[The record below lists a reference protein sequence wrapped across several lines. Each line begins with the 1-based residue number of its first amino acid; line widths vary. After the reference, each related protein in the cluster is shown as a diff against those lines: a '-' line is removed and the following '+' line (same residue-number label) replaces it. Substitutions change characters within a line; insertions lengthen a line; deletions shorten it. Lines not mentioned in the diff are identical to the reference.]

1 MSGKINILIVEDLA
15 ADAELIERELRK
27 ANILFDSR
35 RVDTKDAFL
44 TALRDFKPVIVLS
57 DYNLPQFSGPEA
69 LRLLKQIHDATPFIL
84 ITGSLTEEVAVAC
97 MKEGAHD
104 YILKTSLTRLPSA
117 VLNALEKAKNIE
129 AKTQAEAAL
138 HKSEEQYRL
147 IAENTSDLICMIDD
161 QRNYTYVSPSYREVL
176 GYAPES
182 LLGKSCFEL
191 IHPDE
196 REKAEE
202 GALLS
207 AAHKKPERVELRLKH
222 QEGVW
227 KVFEIVGNWIFDLDG
242 HPQRGILVARDITKR
257 KKAEETLR
265 ESEEKL
271 RLSEEQLRM
280 SQKLEAVGQL
290 AGGVAHDFN
299 NLLTVITGY
308 SDLVLARLDEADDNR
323 TKIEEI
329 KRAAL
334 RASSLTRQLLAFSRK
349 QVLQP
354 KLFNLNDLVADMSKM
369 LQRLIGE
376 NIEMTTCCGP
386 EAPINAD
393 PGQIEQVLMNLVV
406 NARDAMPNGGR
417 VTVETS
423 RVEIDEGYASTHI
436 NVQPGPYVM
445 LAVSDTGSGMD
456 AETRKHIFEPFF
468 TTKELG
474 KGTGLGLST
483 VYGIVKQSGGN
494 IWVYSEPDHG
504 TVFKVYLPAVAQTN
518 VETNAAPK
526 AYAIPRGTETI
537 LIVEDEP
544 QIRQLASECFTHC
557 GYNVLSTADGLEAL
571 QLIER
576 LQEPIDL
583 ILSDVVMP
591 KVSGRELAE
600 RVSLLWPSTKVLF
613 MSGYTNDAIVNHG
626 IMDGATWFIQKP
638 FALDALA
645 RLVREVLDS
654 DEPRQHGGL
663 SKPLEDSLDSAE
675 PAKQPTY

>member
-1 MSGKINILIVEDLA
+1 MKLRDSAGLDHANHQIHMSRKINILIVEDLA

-27 ANILFDSR
+27 ANILFDAR

-69 LRLLKQIHDATPFIL
+69 LRLLKQIQDATPFIL

-97 MKEGAHD
+97 MKDGAHD

-129 AKTQAEAAL
+129 AKTQAEEAL
-138 HKSEEQYRL
+138 HKIEEQYRL

-161 QRNYTYVSPSYREVL
+161 QGTYTYVSPSYREVL
-176 GYAPES
+176 GYAPEA
-182 LLGKSCFEL
+182 LLGKSCFDL

-196 REKAEE
+196 RRNAEE

-222 QEGVW
+222 REGVW

-242 HPQRGILVARDITKR
+242 QPQRGILVARDITKR

-308 SDLVLARLDEADDNR
+308 SDLVLARLNESDDNR
-323 TKIEEI
+323 PKIEEI

-376 NIEMTTCCGP
+376 NIEMTTCC
-386 EAPINAD
+386 
-393 PGQIEQVLMNLVV
+393 
-406 NARDAMPNGGR
+406 
-417 VTVETS
+417 
-423 RVEIDEGYASTHI
+423 
-436 NVQPGPYVM
+436 
-445 LAVSDTGSGMD
+445 
-456 AETRKHIFEPFF
+456 
-468 TTKELG
+468 
-474 KGTGLGLST
+474 
-483 VYGIVKQSGGN
+483 
-494 IWVYSEPDHG
+494 
-504 TVFKVYLPAVAQTN
+504 
-518 VETNAAPK
+518 
-526 AYAIPRGTETI
+526 
-537 LIVEDEP
+537 
-544 QIRQLASECFTHC
+544 
-557 GYNVLSTADGLEAL
+557 
-571 QLIER
+571 
-576 LQEPIDL
+576 
-583 ILSDVVMP
+583 
-591 KVSGRELAE
+591 
-600 RVSLLWPSTKVLF
+600 
-613 MSGYTNDAIVNHG
+613 
-626 IMDGATWFIQKP
+626 
-638 FALDALA
+638 
-645 RLVREVLDS
+645 
-654 DEPRQHGGL
+654 
-663 SKPLEDSLDSAE
+663 
-675 PAKQPTY
+675 

>member
-1 MSGKINILIVEDLA
+1 
-15 ADAELIERELRK
+15 
-27 ANILFDSR
+27 
-35 RVDTKDAFL
+35 
-44 TALRDFKPVIVLS
+44 
-57 DYNLPQFSGPEA
+57 EA
-69 LRLLKQIHDATPFIL
+69 LQ
-84 ITGSLTEEVAVAC
+84 
-97 MKEGAHD
+97 
-104 YILKTSLTRLPSA
+104 
-117 VLNALEKAKNIE
+117 
-129 AKTQAEAAL
+129 
-138 HKSEEQYRL
+138 KSEEQYRL

-161 QRNYTYVSPSYREVL
+161 EGNYTYVSPSYREVL

-182 LLGKSCFEL
+182 LLGKSCVDL

-196 REKAEE
+196 RRNAEE
-202 GALLS
+202 EALLS

-222 QEGVW
+222 REGVW

-242 HPQRGILVARDITKR
+242 NPQRGILVARDITKR

-308 SDLVLARLDEADDNR
+308 SDLVLARLNESDDNR
-323 TKIEEI
+323 PKIEEI

-376 NIEMTTCCGP
+376 NIEMTTSCGP
-386 EAPINAD
+386 EASINAD

-417 VTVETS
+417 VTVETA

-456 AETRKHIFEPFF
+456 AETCKHIFEPFF
-468 TTKELG
+468 TTKE
-474 KGTGLGLST
+474 
-483 VYGIVKQSGGN
+483 
-494 IWVYSEPDHG
+494 
-504 TVFKVYLPAVAQTN
+504 
-518 VETNAAPK
+518 
-526 AYAIPRGTETI
+526 
-537 LIVEDEP
+537 
-544 QIRQLASECFTHC
+544 
-557 GYNVLSTADGLEAL
+557 
-571 QLIER
+571 
-576 LQEPIDL
+576 
-583 ILSDVVMP
+583 
-591 KVSGRELAE
+591 
-600 RVSLLWPSTKVLF
+600 
-613 MSGYTNDAIVNHG
+613 
-626 IMDGATWFIQKP
+626 
-638 FALDALA
+638 
-645 RLVREVLDS
+645 
-654 DEPRQHGGL
+654 
-663 SKPLEDSLDSAE
+663 
-675 PAKQPTY
+675 

>member
-15 ADAELIERELRK
+15 ADAALIERELRK

-44 TALRDFKPVIVLS
+44 AALRDFKPVIVLS

-117 VLNALEKAKNIE
+117 VLNALEKAKHIE

-161 QRNYTYVSPSYREVL
+161 QGNYTYVSPSYREVL
-176 GYAPES
+176 GYSPEL

-196 REKAEE
+196 REKAEA

-207 AAHKKPERVELRLKH
+207 AAHKKPERVELRLQH
-222 QEGVW
+222 REGVW

-242 HPQRGILVARDITKR
+242 HAQRGILVARDITKR

-308 SDLVLARLDEADDNR
+308 SDLVLARLDESDDNR
-323 TKIEEI
+323 PKIEEI

-417 VTVETS
+417 ITVETS
-423 RVEIDEGYASTHI
+423 RVEIDEGYASSHL
-436 NVQPGPYVM
+436 NVQPGSYVM
-445 LAVSDTGSGMD
+445 LAVSDTGGGMD

-494 IWVYSEPDHG
+494 IWVYSELDHG
-504 TVFKVYLPAVAQTN
+504 TIFKVYLPAVAQTN
-518 VETNAAPK
+518 VETSAAPK
-526 AYAIPRGTETI
+526 AAAIPRGTETI

-544 QIRQLASECFTHC
+544 QIRQLAFECFKHC
-557 GYNVLSTADGLEAL
+557 GYNVLSTADGLEAV

-600 RVSLLWPSTKVLF
+600 RVSTLRPATKVLF

-645 RLVREVLDS
+645 RLVRKVLDS
-654 DEPRQHGGL
+654 DEPRQHGGFSNPSGDRVSTL
-663 SKPLEDSLDSAE
+663 T
-675 PAKQPTY
+675 Q